1 MNLKHNTI
9 RLKHPDP
16 RVQVKVHY
24 KMTKIECL
32 KILKRT
38 TEKKSFQF
46 VLIKWTTVKH
56 TLLPF
61 VLSIGHGLRKTV

>member
-32 KILKRT
+32 KILT
-38 TEKKSFQF
+38 
-46 VLIKWTTVKH
+46 
-56 TLLPF
+56 
-61 VLSIGHGLRKTV
+61 RKTKKKNLFSLC